1 MDGNA
6 APPAPV
12 VPAAAPAPAAAPL
25 AFSTEVNLAQP
36 LSWFGSGSNSEYSPQ
51 QFIHEIDQRRIRCG
65 WTDAQTLSF
74 VGVCLKGAALNWFR
88 STPRLAESAQDRDAF
103 AGRGPDAWVNFQAL
117 FLRSQLAGGKTHR
130 IDQRRTFLQEQNEP
144 VVGFRS
150 RGLEAYS
157 TFRDEQFANL
167 AKATTINVNLD
178 QFLETSIISARLA
191 REHFGHAAPAGDIDE
206 CADAEQ
212 DIVTRIIIATEIRDN
227 IRPRLV
233 DMLQHVAT
241 EMTRAVNAYLI
252 REFSKY
258 LLVDGLYHNDTRKY
272 AMDLIQKG
280 QDDIVLFWDYVHKY
294 NESHHSTNHNHKNSK
309 APSKDG
315 GYCPSAGAANGL
327 TGSGSADSLQ
337 KGSLPHTPG
346 AVCDFCG
353 KKNHTAQQCQ
363 KRKNQ
368 EKNKGNAP
376 GKRRRQKGKAAGLS
390 TDEEEQQQ
398 QQQQQQIPQMQQQ
411 PPLQYYPVP
420 PPPHAQH
427 AAALHHPVHPVLHP
441 PPHQQMH
448 VPAPPH
454 GGQHPLPA
462 PQGHPGLGQ
471 GQAGSI
477 AYHNVAPPPSDADL
491 HANLNGNAWC

>member
-1 MDGNA
+1 MDGIA

-12 VPAAAPAPAAAPL
+12 AVPGAAPAAAPL

-36 LSWFGSGSNSEYSPQ
+36 LSWFGSGSGSEYTPK

-88 STPRLAESAQDRDAF
+88 STPRLAESAADRDAF

-117 FLRSQLAGGKTHR
+117 FLRSHLAGGKTHR

-157 TFRDEQFANL
+157 TFRDEQFVNL

-178 QFLETSIISARLA
+178 HFLENAIVSARLD
-191 REHFGHAAPAGDIDE
+191 REHFGHAAPEGDIDE
-206 CADAEQ
+206 CDDAPQ
-212 DIVTRIIIATEIRDN
+212 DVVTRTVIAGEIRQN
-227 IRPRLV
+227 LRPRIVEL
-233 DMLQHVAT
+233 LRHVAT
-241 EMTRAVNAYLI
+241 EMTREVNAYLI

-280 QDDIVLFWDYVHKY
+280 QDDIVLFWDFVHKY
-294 NESHHSTNHNHKNSK
+294 NESHHSTNHAHKNNK
-309 APSKDG
+309 PQSKDG

-327 TGSGSADSLQ
+327 TEAGNADGLQ

-353 KKNHTAQQCQ
+353 KKNHTAQQCM
-363 KRKNQ
+363 KKKNQ
-368 EKNKGNAP
+368 EKNKTQAP
-376 GKRRRQKGKAAGLS
+376 AKRRRQKGKAAGLS
-390 TDEEEQQQ
+390 TDEEAQQQ
-398 QQQQQQIPQMQQQ
+398 QQQQQQVPQVPQQ

-420 PPPHAQH
+420 PPSHAQH
-427 AAALHHPVHPVLHP
+427 AAALHHPVLQP
-441 PPHQQMH
+441 PPMH
-448 VPAPPH
+448 VQAPPH
-454 GGQHPLPA
+454 GVQHPHPPA
-462 PQGHPGLGQ
+462 QGHPGLGQ

-477 AYHNVAPPPSDADL
+477 AYHNVAPPPTDADL
-491 HANLNGNAWC
+491 PATLNGNAWC

>member
-1 MDGNA
+1 MDGIA

-12 VPAAAPAPAAAPL
+12 AVPGAAPAAAPL

-36 LSWFGSGSNSEYSPQ
+36 LSWFGSGSGSEYTPK

-88 STPRLAESAQDRDAF
+88 STPRLAESAADRDAF

-117 FLRSQLAGGKTHR
+117 FLRSHLAGGKTHR

-157 TFRDEQFANL
+157 TFRDEQFVNL

-178 QFLETSIISARLA
+178 HFLENAIVSARLD
-191 REHFGHAAPAGDIDE
+191 REHFGHAAPEGDIDE
-206 CADAEQ
+206 CDDAPQ
-212 DIVTRIIIATEIRDN
+212 DVVTRTVIAGEIRQN
-227 IRPRLV
+227 LRPRIVEL
-233 DMLQHVAT
+233 LRHVAT
-241 EMTRAVNAYLI
+241 EMTREVNAYLI

-280 QDDIVLFWDYVHKY
+280 QDDIVLFWDFVHKY
-294 NESHHSTNHNHKNSK
+294 NESHHSTNHAHKNNK
-309 APSKDG
+309 PQSKDG

-327 TGSGSADSLQ
+327 TEAGNADGLQ

-353 KKNHTAQQCQ
+353 KKNHTAQQCM
-363 KRKNQ
+363 KKKNQ
-368 EKNKGNAP
+368 EKNKGPAP
-376 GKRRRQKGKAAGLS
+376 AKRRRQKGKAAGLS
-390 TDEEEQQQ
+390 TDEEDQQQ
-398 QQQQQQIPQMQQQ
+398 QQQQQQVPQVPQQ

-427 AAALHHPVHPVLHP
+427 AAALHHPVLQPPPMHVQAQPHGVQHPHP
-441 PPHQQMH
+441 P
-448 VPAPPH
+448 A
-454 GGQHPLPA
+454 
-462 PQGHPGLGQ
+462 QGHPGLGQ

-477 AYHNVAPPPSDADL
+477 AYHNVAPPPTDADL
-491 HANLNGNAWC
+491 PATLNGNAWC